1 LCQYREKKKFNGGKE
16 QRIIVNSKIS
26 FYLNGL
32 ASINVI
38 LDVLK
43 VAFSET
49 PNEVKDFENE
59 ERLSSCF

>member
-1 LCQYREKKKFNGGKE
+1 VSILREKKFNGGKE
-16 QRIIVNSKIS
+16 QRIIVNFKIS

-49 PNEVKDFENE
+49 PNEVKGFENK